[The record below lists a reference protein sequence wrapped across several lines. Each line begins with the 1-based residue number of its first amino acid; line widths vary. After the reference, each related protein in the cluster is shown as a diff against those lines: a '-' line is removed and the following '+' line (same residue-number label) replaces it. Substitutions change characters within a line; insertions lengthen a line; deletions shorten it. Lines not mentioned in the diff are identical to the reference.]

1 MSIVIVLILLLSIMF
16 KNELY
21 SSICISTSLVGIGLV
36 GISGI
41 LLMQRGNTNTYMGGG
56 YRNASYKK
64 SGRGFNKGYSKWY
77 SKWPSKGYISRRDIG
92 KIYIEPRL
100 TLKNTICTDVSHKT
114 CYIATSEFKEMIE
127 TGKPLSLSHIR
138 LDAPVA
144 DDFNRCITKDS
155 ERKQYVMRLNEFKRA
170 LHWGQLKLM
179 LTEIEFLTLVM
190 LEYNESKDD
199 RPISFVYAGAAP
211 GNHTQYLSILFP
223 EIHFEL
229 YDPNKFAIKESKMIK
244 IHTGEINGMFTP
256 AVAKYWKDQVDKY
269 VVFCSDI
276 RTEPVTDENVIANMN
291 MQLEWW
297 TIMQPMLSMFKF
309 RLPWYAGITKYPAGD
324 IYIQPFPG
332 PTSTESRLIVKANA
346 KLIDY
351 DNIAYEEQLFYHNT
365 VNRYKSYKCIL
376 GDLDLERDHLD
387 NCYDCV
393 SFINI
398 VTKYLQLMKKP
409 VNKDTIYKLVV
420 EIQTNI
426 THTHNIYSQTIR
438 SFNEFVKMFSN
449 VCFKTNGSVCEMC
462 QDPVVRDIYI
472 RRWTGASKATL
483 KSYETAVLVTD
494 VRTKHKPKSGGIP
507 IDETPVISDIC
518 DDNCTDNK
526 HYAFIPD
533 GDSNDVII
541 DESIID
547 GPDDHNEPIID
558 GPDDFD
564 EDYNF

>member
-1 MSIVIVLILLLSIMF
+1 MYIVIVLILLLAIMF
-16 KNELY
+16 KDELNN
-21 SSICISTSLVGIGLV
+21 SIIHILGIGLV

-41 LLMQRGNTNTYMGGG
+41 LLMQRGNSTVYTGGSHI
-56 YRNASYKK
+56 YASKRHNSKK
-64 SGRGFNKGYSKWY
+64 YTTSKKIHGKKHTA
-77 SKWPSKGYISRRDIG
+77 S
-92 KIYIEPRL
+92 KIYVEPRL
-100 TLKNTICTDVSHKT
+100 TLKNTICTDVSHKA
-114 CYIATSEFKEMIE
+114 CYPTTSEFKEMID
-127 TGKPLSLSHIR
+127 TGKPLYLSHIR

-155 ERKQYVMRLNEFKRA
+155 ERKQYVTRRNEFKRA

-199 RPISFVYAGAAP
+199 RDIIFVYAGAAP
-211 GNHTQYLSILFP
+211 GHHTEYLSSLFP

-229 YDPNKFAIKESKMIK
+229 YDPNRFAIKESKMIK

-256 AVAKYWKDQVDKY
+256 SVAKYWKEQVDKY

-276 RTEPVTDENVIANMN
+276 RTEPATDENVIANMN

-309 RLPWYAGITKYPAGD
+309 RLPWYAGITKYVVGD
-324 IYIQPFPG
+324 IYIQPYPG
-332 PTSTESRLIVKANA
+332 PTSTESRLIVKAGA

-351 DNIAYEEQLFYHNT
+351 DNVAYEEQMFYHNT

-426 THTHNIYSQTIR
+426 THVHNIYSQTIR
-438 SFNEFVKMFSN
+438 SFNEFVKVFSN

-462 QDPVVRDIYI
+462 QDPVVRDGSV
-472 RRWTGASKATL
+472 RRWPGASKATL
-483 KSYETAVLVTD
+483 KSYETAVSVTD
-494 VRTKHKPKSGGIP
+494 VRTKSYRQKVGGVHDGI
-507 IDETPVISDIC
+507 VVHDIC
-518 DDNCTDNK
+518 DDNCTDDK
-526 HYAFIPD
+526 HYAFVPD
-533 GDSNDVII
+533 GDSNDAVIDDII
-541 DESIID
+541 D
-547 GPDDHNEPIID
+547 EPIID
-558 GPDDFD
+558 EPIIDEPDAD
-564 EDYNF
+564 EYTHHF